1 MHITLPLQLQLCVI
15 LSFVQNKNMM
25 IINFVTDHL
34 KFWLKAIAGL
44 NVWFIDVLRDIFC
57 QYFAMY
63 MLYITRIIPMNT
75 SCVNV
80 CIHRSDFES

>member
-1 MHITLPLQLQLCVI
+1 MHIISPFQLHKCVI

-63 MLYITRIIPMNT
+63 NPYYSHEYLLCKCMYTQKR
-75 SCVNV
+75 
-80 CIHRSDFES
+80 F